1 MVRRTLL
8 ASAGAM
14 ALTGAAFAAD
24 LPSRTPPPVFL
35 PPPPLFTLTGLYLG
49 GQIGYAWAND
59 PSA

>member
-14 ALTGAAFAAD
+14 ALISAAIAAD

-35 PPPPLFTLTGLYLG
+35 PPPPVFTWTGLYLG
-49 GQIGYAWAND
+49 GQIGYAWANA